1 MKQMDASVS
10 SFISGNPMAFRDE
23 IAALSGQN
31 VNLCYQ
37 CSKCSSGCPLADKM
51 DLKPAQVMHSIR
63 LGRVDSVLNSKAI
76 WLCLG
81 CETCSARCPQQVQP
95 AAAMSAARALALRH
109 GIRPSVREVGI
120 YYRGFVDNMRL
131 NGKIHDTSVAGI
143 TQLLTGQLLSSLPLA
158 WKLAV
163 RGRVKPPP
171 LPLGG
176 GKFRRLYNNAMA
188 KERM

>member
-1 MKQMDASVS
+1 
-10 SFISGNPMAFRDE
+10 MAFRDE